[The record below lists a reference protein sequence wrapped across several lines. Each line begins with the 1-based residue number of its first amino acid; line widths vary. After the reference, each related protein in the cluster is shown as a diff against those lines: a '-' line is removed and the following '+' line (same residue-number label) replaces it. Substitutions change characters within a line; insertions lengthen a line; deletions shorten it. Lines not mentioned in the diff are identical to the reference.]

1 MGPADMTRAVLFDFG
16 GTLDA
21 DGIPWKSRFAR
32 LCADERLLTAPEHFD
47 PVFYAVD
54 DALVGA
60 IPPTLSLADT
70 VSRLAR
76 SLAGALG
83 SSDEST
89 GERIAQ
95 RFLADARRHF
105 ERNAP
110 ILRRL
115 SRRFRLGI
123 VSNFYGNL
131 ATVCHDAGINEL
143 CGVIIDSTHVGCV
156 KPDPLIFK
164 HALDA
169 LAVTPADA
177 IFVGDSVPR
186 DMAGARG
193 VGMPHAWL
201 AGDRP
206 TSDGPCCA
214 GDPMLRSLME
224 LEGRLS

>member
-1 MGPADMTRAVLFDFG
+1 VIRAVLFDFG

-32 LCADERLLTAPEHFD
+32 LCADERLLTTREQFD
-47 PVFYAVD
+47 SAFYTVD

-60 IPPTLSLADT
+60 VPSTLSLADT
-70 VSRLAR
+70 VSRLACG
-76 SLAGALG
+76 LAGALG
-83 SSDEST
+83 SSDESA
-89 GERIAQ
+89 GQRIAE

-110 ILRRL
+110 ILKRL

-143 CGVIIDSTHVGCV
+143 CGAIIDSTHVGCL

-169 LAVTPADA
+169 LAVTPAEA

-186 DMAGARG
+186 DMAGARA

-201 AGDRP
+201 VGERSTP
-206 TSDGPCCA
+206 SEPCCE
-214 GDPMLRSLME
+214 GDPTLRSLTE
-224 LEGRLS
+224 LESILS